1 MTRVKTGD
9 TSSRYISSLET
20 SSRTSTQLI
29 YLGST
34 FAGLLYTRGIG
45 ECRSLRQGK
54 HLCYQDIE
62 GIPACR

>member
-1 MTRVKTGD
+1 M
-9 TSSRYISSLET
+9 ET